1 VGISQN
7 SNTTPS
13 LSAAADLTS
22 WLCELNEQV
31 DGALADLAHTMQRV
45 QSGTYARNA
54 NGQSFGL
61 VQANFLPDATHLA
74 IRALERAALTCFR
87 SAIASVIS
95 FLDRLIAFQD
105 FANEK
110 PVVDH
115 DITNLDDFYAYLNAA
130 VNRRI
135 AEVNRSLRP
144 VTMAGA
150 DVNTN
155 QHLNRPLSTEL
166 MVWRVT
172 PTGRRGW
179 LGNMP
184 APRERLAFEF

>member
-87 SAIASVIS
+87 SAIASFIS

-115 DITNLDDFYAYLNAA
+115 DITNLDDFYAYLNAE

>member
-1 VGISQN
+1 MGISQN

-61 VQANFLPDATHLA
+61 VQANFLPDPTHLA

-115 DITNLDDFYAYLNAA
+115 DITNLDGFYAYLNAA

-144 VTMAGA
+144 VPMAGA

-155 QHLNRPLSTEL
+155 QHLNRPLSTES

-179 LGNMP
+179 LGNIP
-184 APRERLAFEF
+184 APPERLAFEF